1 MDLRLGIIGTG
12 NMGGALIH
20 GLIRFNAIAASRLF
34 AVGHHPEKLEALRAE
49 TGITVCESIS
59 ELIEKC
65 DAVLFAVKPKHIEA
79 ILAEHKSAL
88 KDKALLSVVNGYS
101 FDKFEGL
108 LGEGYRHLYIMP
120 NTPVSVGSGVLLF
133 EKKHSLS
140 DSEYM
145 WAKSTFEK
153 IGAVIELDASLMAA
167 GGAVAG
173 CGPAFVSIM
182 LEALADAAVKHGIPR
197 ETAYALASNTA
208 LGTAKMQIATG
219 MHPAVIKDGVCS
231 PAGTTIRG
239 VQALEKAGMR
249 SAFMDAIDA
258 VMAFSH

>member
-1 MDLRLGIIGTG
+1 MKLKLGIIGAG
-12 NMGGALIH
+12 NMGGALIR
-20 GLIRFNAIAASRLF
+20 GLIKHEAIDALDLY
-34 AVGHHPEKLEALRAE
+34 AVGHHPEKLADLARE
-49 TGITVCESIS
+49 TGVMVCESIA

-65 DAVLFAVKPKHIEA
+65 DSVLFAVKPKHIEA
-79 ILAEHKSAL
+79 LLAEHGSAL
-88 KDKALLSVVNGYS
+88 KNKVILSVVNGYD

-108 LGEGYRHLYIMP
+108 LGKGFRHLYVMP

-133 EKKHSLS
+133 EKKHSLR
-140 DSEYM
+140 DAEHA
-145 WAKSTFEK
+145 WARGLFEK
-153 IGAVIELDASLMAA
+153 IGAVIELESSLMAA

-173 CGPAFVSIM
+173 CGPAFVAMM

-197 ETAYALASNTA
+197 ETAYALSSNTA

-219 MHPAVIKDGVCS
+219 SHPAAIKDGVCS
-231 PAGTTIRG
+231 PSGTTIRG

-258 VMAFSH
+258 VMACAR